1 MATAQTIDAIW
12 TLHRAGNHFPKDWIG
27 KLSLRDAY
35 EVQQG
40 ILKRRLAAGARQSGW
55 KIGFTADGVRKM
67 FGATAPVFGYLLDE
81 GLKPSGHEFSL
92 QALGSALV
100 ESEVLV
106 ILGKD
111 LRGPGV
117 TAAQARAAIREIAPA
132 FEIITR
138 RGDPKV
144 DVSLAVADNV
154 MHTAYV
160 VGLPRPLEPGED
172 LGDVRVEALVNG
184 QVGETVL
191 GKQAM
196 DNPIDSVAWL
206 ANSLAPL
213 GGSLKAGQV
222 ILTGTFTK
230 PPAAK
235 AGDAFESRFSG
246 LGKVTTKFN

>member
-1 MATAQTIDAIW
+1 MASEQTVEAIW
-12 TLHRAGNHFPKDWIG
+12 TLHQAGMHFPQDWIG
-27 KLSLRDAY
+27 KLSLNDAY

-40 ILKRRLAAGARQSGW
+40 ILKRRLAAGARQTGW
-55 KIGFTADGVRKM
+55 KIGFTATGVRKM
-67 FGATAPVFGYLLDE
+67 FGATAPVFGYLLE
-81 GLKPSGHEFSL
+81 AGKHASGHAFSL
-92 QALGSALV
+92 QELGSAMV

-106 ILGKD
+106 ILGMD
-111 LRGPGV
+111 LKGPGV
-117 TAAQARAAIREIAPA
+117 TAPQARAAIKEIAPA

-144 DVSLAVADNV
+144 DVPLAVADNV

-160 VGLPRPLEPGED
+160 VGAPRPLTPDEN

-184 QVGETVL
+184 QIGETVL
-191 GKQAM
+191 GREAM

-206 ANSLAPL
+206 ANALAPL

-230 PPAAK
+230 PPAVK
-235 AGDAFESRFSG
+235 AGDRFESRFTG
-246 LGKVTTKFN
+246 LGNVTASFT